1 MWMITLTAKFPVT
14 CSNVYFG
21 LAKKKLC
28 GKNEILYGGLLK
40 GVFDF
45 LMGK

>member
-21 LAKKKLC
+21 LAKKLC